1 MQQGNDNEMVEMP
14 QAAVQE
20 SFESET
26 QNSEFDYDVVT
37 QRSPDREFDLRT
49 LDAFGVVSH
58 SDQHMHSADQ
68 CSDDETS
75 QKEVVPADEF
85 GTSSKRVVLPDETRL
100 PASPQPLAL
109 QVEYNDRRQCF
120 VGPADACSSLDTEAG
135 VIVNSHC
142 LGAEHRQ
149 IVGLSADNYADDD
162 TVRKSVDFDMAL
174 QTADDGD
181 DDDDDDADS
190 NDEGQGPLS
199 GGDQSVVTGAEAD
212 AAAGLT
218 ESQKSESVHH
228 KSVTEDSCITE
239 NLLNAE
245 SSSTSEAV
253 IHDELQNATSVLPNS
268 QSTQQESS
276 VSNCDHDDPSADS
289 NFRCSANIRS
299 LLYSAVLHTAGILM
313 YAYVNHYARL

>member
-1 MQQGNDNEMVEMP
+1 MQQGNHNEMVELP

-37 QRSPDREFDLRT
+37 QQSPDREFDLQT

-58 SDQHMHSADQ
+58 SMHSADQ
-68 CSDDETS
+68 CSDDETF

-85 GTSSKRVVLPDETRL
+85 RTSSKRVVLPDETRL

-109 QVEYNDRRQCF
+109 QVAYNDRRQCF
-120 VGPADACSSLDTEAG
+120 VGPADACGLLDTEAG
-135 VIVNSHC
+135 VTVNSHC

-149 IVGLSADNYADDD
+149 IVGLSADNDADED

-181 DDDDDDADS
+181 DDDHDDDAADS
-190 NDEGQGPLS
+190 NGEGQGPLS
-199 GGDQSVVTGAEAD
+199 GGDQSVVAEAD

-218 ESQKSESVHH
+218 ESQKSESVRH
-228 KSVTEDSCITE
+228 KSVTEDSCNTE

-245 SSSTSEAV
+245 SNSTSEAV
-253 IHDELQNATSVLPNS
+253 IHDELQNATSVLPSS

-276 VSNCDHDDPSADS
+276 VSSRDHDDPSADS
-289 NFRCSANIRS
+289 NFRRSANIRS
-299 LLYSAVLHTAGILM
+299 LLYSAVLHTTVCILLM